1 MKIRD
6 SLLRL
11 LFYIPFNYVICRFLN
26 SLMFKIIYNFR
37 HNVNNIHAIVVLTNQ
52 LPKNM
57 IFFYCLGVI
66 QTAGIF
72 VFELILMKMRNRLQK
87 EKY

>member
-1 MKIRD
+1 
-6 SLLRL
+6 
-11 LFYIPFNYVICRFLN
+11 
-26 SLMFKIIYNFR
+26 MFKIIYNFR

>member
-1 MKIRD
+1 MKIKD

-11 LFYIPFNYVICRFLN
+11 LFLIPFNYVICRFLN

-37 HNVNNIHAIVVLTNQ
+37 HNVNNIHAIVMLTNQ
-52 LPKNM
+52 LPKNFL
-57 IFFYCLGVI
+57 FFYFIGVI

-72 VFELILMKMRNRLQK
+72 IFEFILMKMRNRLQK

>member
-1 MKIRD
+1 MKIKE

-11 LFYIPFNYVICRFLN
+11 LFLIPFNYVICRFLN

-37 HNVNNIHAIVVLTNQ
+37 HNVNNIQAIVMLTNQ
-52 LPKNM
+52 LPKKFL
-57 IFFYCLGVI
+57 FFYCIGVI

-72 VFELILMKMRNRLQK
+72 IFEFILMKMRNRLQK